1 MVRRAFTLLELL
13 VVIVVIGILSAV
25 AIPRFA
31 GASDDADAAAVQSQL
46 AGVRSAIA
54 AFRTRAVIAGE
65 DPFPT
70 LQQLTTPGVVLQ
82 QELGI
87 NPFNGR
93 SAVQLVGE
101 AQALARATASTT
113 AYGWNYFVSN
123 DAEQPRAIFYANS
136 TDETSIPDGS
146 GGTRAANE
154 L

>member
-1 MVRRAFTLLELL
+1 MAHRAFTLLELL

-70 LQQLTTPGVVLQ
+70 LQQLTTAGVVLQ
-82 QELGI
+82 QEVGI

-93 SAVQLVGE
+93 SAVQSVTE

-113 AYGWNYFVSN
+113 VYGWNYFVSN
-123 DAEQPRAIFYANS
+123 DPLSPRAIFYANS
-136 TDETSIPDGS
+136 AEQTNIPDGS